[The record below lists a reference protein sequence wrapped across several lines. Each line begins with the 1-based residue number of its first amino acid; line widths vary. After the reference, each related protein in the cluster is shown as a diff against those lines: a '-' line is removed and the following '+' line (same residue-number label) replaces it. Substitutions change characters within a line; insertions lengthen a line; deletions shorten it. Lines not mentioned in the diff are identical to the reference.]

1 MKRFRTMGDSPGG
14 GMAAASA
21 AQAAYIA
28 ATKPSVDQ
36 AQAAAQAA
44 TDAATQAAASAD
56 SAAKSLVALKAR
68 IQLGTINSD
77 VANEL
82 STIHSDIPIM
92 RISNTVIPA
101 TQAAAVAGAKA
112 LANQLTL
119 DYQAGNISKSQLD
132 SALAQLKTAA
142 QSSG

>member
-1 MKRFRTMGDSPGG
+1 MKRFGTMGDGPGG
-14 GMAAASA
+14 VAAASA

-44 TDAATQAAASAD
+44 TNAASQAAASAD
-56 SAAKSLVALKAR
+56 SAAKSLLALKAR

-82 STIHSDIPIM
+82 SGIHYSVPVHQINNMI
-92 RISNTVIPA
+92 VPA